1 MTYKKLGVVGAT
13 GRLGTEVTRALVEEG
28 FEVVPFSRKDTTV
41 AGIPTQRITPETSF
55 VGFDVIISVVGPE
68 GWPDQIPLIARAKAD
83 GVKRFVPSEFGMD
96 HRGEH
101 VEYLAPKE
109 NALKAAQEA
118 GFADGWTAFINGFFE
133 TVIPS
138 LVQWD
143 LANETIRIVGK
154 GTTAYPFIFRH
165 DIGRA
170 IAQTLKA
177 PAATYKDTWVLIA
190 SGWASGNEIAQWVEE
205 AAGKKLSVE
214 HVEPNPKKTPIVSL
228 LETSGRNVFDRS
240 LATEGLGVQWADL
253 KGYVTGLVR
262 GT

>member
-28 FEVVPFSRKDTTV
+28 FEVVPFSRKETTV
-41 AGIPTQRITPETSF
+41 AGIPTQKLAPETSL

-68 GWPDQIPLIARAKAD
+68 GWADQIPLIARAKAD
-83 GVKRFVPSEFGMD
+83 GVKRFIPSEFGMD

-118 GFADGWTAFINGFFE
+118 GFPDGWTAFINGFFE
-133 TVIPS
+133 TVIP
-138 LVQWD
+138 LMVQWD
-143 LANETIRIVGK
+143 LEQGTIRVVGK
-154 GTTAYPFIFRH
+154 GTTAYPFVFRH

-177 PAATYKDTWVLIA
+177 PADTYRDTWVLLA

-205 AAGKKLSVE
+205 AAGKKLAVE
-214 HVEPNPKKTPIVSL
+214 HVEPSAATPIISL
-228 LETSGRNVFDRS
+228 LEKTGRNVFDRS
-240 LATEGLGVQWADL
+240 LATDLGLEWGDL
-253 KGYVTGLVR
+253 RAYVRGLV
-262 GT
+262 G